1 MTTNT
6 PIDTSHVEHII
17 RALSEPPTPA
27 AEVVSFDR
35 SMAER
40 ILGLLEN
47 HPAIANIA
55 LSTCE
60 EECVLRQALA
70 EPKIELWAIHSVGPG
85 EVYPCLS
92 REHAEREAKEMFE
105 QGQKEKAAMIAR
117 GESVEHWPDWVA
129 NVIPSP
135 WEPAEH
141 FEILAEETA
150 DHRNNLIARLEE
162 LEENAQPAPA
172 QDELA
177 DSITMLRSDWNAV
190 SIGMMTA
197 INANMDLL
205 AERTMLRAEAER
217 LRAFANEI
225 VSCAFEGGSFDGGD
239 IQNMGVKHG
248 LLRIE
253 QRENE
258 CDEVCA
264 CREYGFPTECYRK
277 TELLRA
283 VMTAKETL

>member
-6 PIDTSHVEHII
+6 QIDTSHVEHII

-27 AEVVSFDR
+27 AEVVSVDR

-60 EECVLRQALA
+60 EVCVLRQALA
-70 EPKIELWAIHSVGPG
+70 GPKIELWAIHSVGPG

-141 FEILAEETA
+141 FEILAEETV
-150 DHRNNLIARLEE
+150 DHRNNLIARVEE
-162 LEENAQPAPA
+162 LEEKAQPAPT
-172 QDELA
+172 QDELV
-177 DSITMLRSDWNAV
+177 DSI
-190 SIGMMTA
+190 
-197 INANMDLL
+197 
-205 AERTMLRAEAER
+205 TMLRAEAER

-225 VSCAFEGGSFDGGD
+225 VSGAFEGGSFDGGD

-253 QRENE
+253 HREDE
-258 CDEVCA
+258 CGEVCA